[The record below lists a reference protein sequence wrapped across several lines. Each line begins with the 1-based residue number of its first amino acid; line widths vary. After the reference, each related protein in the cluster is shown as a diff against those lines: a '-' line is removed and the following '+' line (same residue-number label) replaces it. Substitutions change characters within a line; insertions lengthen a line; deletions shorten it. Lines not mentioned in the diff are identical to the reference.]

1 MKTRIAVAI
10 SLIAG
15 FGLGAVTLE
24 GLHAQGKAP
33 VYVIIETDVTN
44 VEAYTKEFAPK
55 AQALSKKSGARLL
68 AASLNVKAMEGQPP
82 KRIALQQWGSV
93 EQASAW
99 YASPEYKEVRK
110 IGDKYAKYRIFA
122 IEGLP
127 QQQ

>member
-1 MKTRIAVAI
+1 MKARIAVAI

-15 FGLGAVTLE
+15 FGLGALTLE

-93 EQASAW
+93 EQATAW